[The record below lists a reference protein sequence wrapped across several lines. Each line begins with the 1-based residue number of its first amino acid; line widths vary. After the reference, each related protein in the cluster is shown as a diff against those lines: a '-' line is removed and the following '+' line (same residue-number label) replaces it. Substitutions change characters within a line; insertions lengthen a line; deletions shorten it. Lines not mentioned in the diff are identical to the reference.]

1 MSLKETIILNA
12 KLYEASLTQILCTC
26 TIHITSKSATTLLH
40 ASRSIFLSSLLMIQR
55 KQLISTFARE
65 TLHLTQITYFV
76 LYIIVAL
83 AIIFLSGF
91 DKYVILCEEN
101 RFLDIYY

>member
-40 ASRSIFLSSLLMIQR
+40 ASRSYFFVVVVDDSE
-55 KQLISTFARE
+55 KTVDFTFARE